1 MVALV
6 VTHAEVEGPGWI
18 EDWLVAEGLGVEVVA
33 PWRGDP
39 LPSSLDGVEALVV
52 MGGPQDAYDD
62 TSASWL
68 RGTKDLLRTAVA
80 QRVPTLGVCLGAQL
94 LALATGGRVEPGDR
108 GPELG
113 ARLVAR
119 RDAAGD
125 DPLFWDLPLSPVVVQ
140 WHWDAVTALP
150 PGATLLMAGTAYEH
164 QAFRVGDRAWGIQFH
179 VETPPE
185 MVAAWV
191 EEARADLVEAGVD
204 VDALLARTVAE
215 LDEVAE
221 VWGEVVRRF
230 ARLALGRVH
239 QLPLVT

>member
-18 EDWLVAEGLGVEVVA
+18 EPWLVEAGLEVSLLE

-39 LPSSLDGVEALVV
+39 LPTSLDGVQALVV
-52 MGGPQDAYDD
+52 MGGPQDAWDD
-62 TSASWL
+62 TSAPWL
-68 RGTKDLLRTAVA
+68 AETKALLRTAVA
-80 QRVPTLGVCLGAQL
+80 QGVPTLGVCLGAQL
-94 LALATGGRVEPGDR
+94 LALAAGGRVEPGDK

-113 ARLVAR
+113 ARFVAR
-119 RDAAGD
+119 RDAAGA

-150 PGATLLMAGTAYEH
+150 PGATLLMAGTAYEN
-164 QAFRVGDRAWGIQFH
+164 QAFRVGERAWGIQFH

-185 MVAAWV
+185 MVTAWV
-191 EEARADLVEAGVD
+191 GSSRAHLEEAGVD
-204 VDALLARTVAE
+204 VDALLGRTLSE

-230 ARLALGRVH
+230 ARLALER
-239 QLPLVT
+239 